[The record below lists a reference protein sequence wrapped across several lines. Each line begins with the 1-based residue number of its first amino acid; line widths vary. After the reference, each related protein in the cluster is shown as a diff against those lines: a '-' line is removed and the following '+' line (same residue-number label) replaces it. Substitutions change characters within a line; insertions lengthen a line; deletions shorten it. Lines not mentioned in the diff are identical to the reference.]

1 MKNVRAATLV
11 AQLLSIEEVKLVS
24 GGGDPGHS
32 QNGSSYSQDGTC
44 PSGYVQLGNAG
55 SYSQTCKAPSVGA

>member
-11 AQLLSIEEVKLVS
+11 AQLLSSEEVKLVS
-24 GGGDPGHS
+24 GGGDPPHS

-44 PSGYVQLGNAG
+44 PSGYVQMGNAG
-55 SYSQTCKAPSVGA
+55 SYSQTCKPTPTGA